1 MKVDTLFSEMPIFE
15 TDRLLLRQLSLDD
28 VEEYYDFA
36 SDPIVS
42 THTLWDRHETVEDT
56 INEMKKVIDKFE
68 LRQAYRWAIVFKP
81 HNKLIGR
88 TGLISW
94 NVHHQ
99 LAEIGFALSSAYWN
113 KGIMTEATR
122 EILTYSFDT
131 LDVNRI
137 EGRCN
142 YNNIGSARV
151 MENIGMRFEGVL
163 RQQLKIKGEFIDQK
177 MYAILKSDYN
187 EIKN

>member
-1 MKVDTLFSEMPIFE
+1 MQVEILFNEMPVFE
-15 TDRLLLRQLSLDD
+15 TERLLLRKLSLDD
-28 VEEYYDFA
+28 IQEYYEFA

-42 THTLWDRHETVEDT
+42 ANTLWDRHESLEDT
-56 INEMKKVIDKFE
+56 INDMAYVLKNFE
-68 LRQAYRWAIVFKP
+68 LRRAYRWGIVYKP
-81 HNKLIGR
+81 LNKLIGR

-94 NVHHQ
+94 DIRHQ
-99 LAEIGFALSSAYWN
+99 RAEIGFALSSQYWN

-122 EILTYSFDT
+122 EIIRYSFEQ

-151 MENIGMRFEGVL
+151 LENIGMKFEGVL
-163 RQQLKIKGEFIDQK
+163 RQQLKIKGDFIDQK
-177 MYAILKSDYN
+177 MYAVLKSEYN
-187 EIKN
+187 

>member
-1 MKVDTLFSEMPIFE
+1 MQVEKLFNEMPVFE
-15 TDRLLLRQLSLDD
+15 TERLLLRKLSLDD
-28 VEEYYDFA
+28 IQDYYEFA

-42 THTLWDRHETVEDT
+42 ANTLWDRHESLEDT
-56 INEMKKVIDKFE
+56 IKDLEYATAKYE
-68 LRQAYRWAIVFKP
+68 SRQAYRWGIVYKP
-81 HNKLIGR
+81 LNKLVGR

-94 NVHHQ
+94 DVRHQ
-99 LAEIGFALSSAYWN
+99 RAEIGFALSSQYWN

-122 EILTYSFDT
+122 EVITYSFEQ
-131 LDVNRI
+131 LDVNRL

-151 MENIGMRFEGVL
+151 LENVGMKFEGIL

-177 MYAILKSDYN
+177 MYAVLKSDCN
-187 EIKN
+187 